1 MQRLIFCLITPKIL
15 LPGEL
20 SSSASLRGMDL
31 ELQTQVT
38 LDSSPDACTGDL
50 HQPAGAAEIT
60 HTSRL
65 HVLSTSTSLIL
76 DLPLGLLHPQHPS
89 LSLCWTRPDRLRL
102 SRPAST
108 PNVCLFLPFSI
119 HHVSVTTGQ
128 PSCWSVPKA
137 RSEELPVAG
146 GPDVNLSFLVWTE
159 RRTAGRL
166 SAKRT

>member
-1 MQRLIFCLITPKIL
+1 MFCLITPENL

-50 HQPAGAAEIT
+50 HQPGGAAGIT

-65 HVLSTSTSLIL
+65 HVLSMSTSLLL

-102 SRPAST
+102 SRPALT
-108 PNVCLFLPFSI
+108 PNVPFPAIQHS
-119 HHVSVTTGQ
+119 
-128 PSCWSVPKA
+128 SCQRHDGA
-137 RSEELPVAG
+137 AELPVCSEGSFG
-146 GPDVNLSFLVWTE
+146 GAACGRRSRREPFTLSVSRAEDRWT
-159 RRTAGRL
+159 TGRHI
-166 SAKRT
+166 